1 MTFKAHATLL
11 LYHEKTYAMKSSFTP
26 SATSYVADNRAPS
39 RRPRLHD
46 DVSKALLAMIR
57 HGELAIGERL
67 PPEPN
72 LAKHFGVSR
81 GTLRAA
87 VQELTLLGFLEVKQG
102 AGTFVRQP
110 DRQDLVQPF
119 QALLAGEPQLAGDL
133 LQLRRLLEPE
143 VARLAA
149 GTCSEQDSLHLR
161 ALIDAQ
167 AARVA
172 DGEHLAQED
181 LQFHSAIAHIA
192 GNQLICNILLMM
204 RSLLQEQGY
213 QSSPAAEAET
223 VKQHQTIVNAIT
235 AHEPELARAAM
246 ITHLAWV
253 EQVLTD
259 KGIRV

>member
-1 MTFKAHATLL
+1 
-11 LYHEKTYAMKSSFTP
+11 MKSSFMS
-26 SATSYVADNRAPS
+26 SARSVTSQVTDKREPS

-57 HGELAIGERL
+57 REELATGERL
-67 PPEPN
+67 PPEPD
-72 LAKHFGVSR
+72 LAKHFSVSR

-149 GTCSEQDSLHLR
+149 GSCTEQDSIHLQT
-161 ALIDAQ
+161 LVETQ
-167 AARVA
+167 VARVA
-172 DGEHLAQED
+172 NGADLANED
-181 LQFHSAIAHIA
+181 VQLHSAIAHIA
-192 GNQLICNILLMM
+192 GNQLICNILMMM
-204 RSLLQEQGY
+204 RSLLQEQDY
-213 QSSPAAEAET
+213 QSAPEAEAET
-223 VKQHQTIVNAIT
+223 VKQHQTIVSAIT